1 MLVVGLLAV
10 AACSGGK
17 VRGVDGPV
25 IFSGSNPDN
34 SGEDAL
40 ISGIVSL
47 EGECLYL
54 MGDDNDPN
62 SSRDLV
68 VWPAGTKWQADPAGV
83 VLPNGD
89 VALLGDVVE
98 GGGGYHGPDDVLDLA
113 GEEAAALA
121 GRCAGPG
128 KGVAIFNRESDVEII
143 G

>member
-17 VRGVDGPV
+17 VGGVDGPV

-62 SSRDLV
+62 SPRDLV

-89 VALLGDVVE
+89 VALLGEVVE
-98 GGGGYHGPDDVLDLA
+98 GGGGYHGPDYVLDLA

-121 GRCAGPG
+121 ERCAGPG
-128 KGVAIFNRESDVEII
+128 QGVAIFNRESDVELI